1 MRIRFT
7 STPKLPRDLAHL
19 GYAAGVEVDLSDDQA
34 ARWLR
39 RGVAEVVPA
48 VSVPEPVEVVATE
61 SPVEV
66 TAVEMPDP
74 PKIVRNQPTSVQRPA
89 APRLPRS

>member
-48 VSVPEPVEVVATE
+48 V
-61 SPVEV
+61 
-66 TAVEMPDP
+66 
-74 PKIVRNQPTSVQRPA
+74 
-89 APRLPRS
+89 